1 MSKALTTKERAGR
14 QRTMMALRSW
24 MDREGVTRRD
34 VALGMGITEGHLRTL
49 LNANRTAS
57 EDQCQRALVIM
68 DAKFAPHPKD
78 PRRPKDVKTLKRRKE
93 MRPEPRKKKKAAEPR
108 ITRKPKPNKL
118 RPMTQFE
125 TKFVTDVAT
134 VWIEANPGASK
145 EKLVEVVRALSI
157 GIRT

>member
-1 MSKALTTKERAGR
+1 MSKALSTAERASR
-14 QRTMMALRSW
+14 QRIMMSLRSW
-24 MDREGVTRRD
+24 MEREEVTRRD

-57 EDQCQRALVIM
+57 ETQCQLALVIM

-78 PRRPKDVKTLKRRKE
+78 PRRPKGVKPLKK
-93 MRPEPRKKKKAAEPR
+93 RKKDPAPKTAAEPKV
-108 ITRKPKPNKL
+108 TRKAKPNKL

-134 VWIEANPGASK
+134 AWIEANLGASK
-145 EKLVEVVRALSI
+145 EELVEVVRALSI
-157 GIRT
+157 GIRS

>member
-1 MSKALTTKERAGR
+1 MSKALSTAERASR
-14 QRTMMALRSW
+14 QRIMMSLRSW
-24 MDREGVTRRD
+24 MESEGVTRRD
-34 VALGMGITEGHLRTL
+34 VAAEMDITEGHLRTL

-57 EDQCQRALVIM
+57 EEQCQKARVIM
-68 DAKFAPHPKD
+68 GVEHPPHPKG
-78 PRRPKDVKTLKRRKE
+78 PRRPKVVKPAKKTKKDSA
-93 MRPEPRKKKKAAEPR
+93 PKKKPAAEPK
-108 ITRKPKPNKL
+108 ITRKAKPNKL

-134 VWIEANPGASK
+134 AWIEANLGASK